1 MIILEVSGN
10 PIPWMRPGRK
20 LINGQVIVYD
30 KQSKLKE
37 QVKWQLRSKFN
48 QEPLPVPV
56 AVTFTYFMPIP
67 KYVSKKM
74 RQQMEMNFVHHMK
87 RPDVDNISKFYLDC
101 LTGVVLR
108 DDCQV
113 WRMVAEKRYS
123 SNPKVVIELD
133 PVQVNVEPEPS
144 DGNEEDEEWW

>member
-1 MIILEVSGN
+1 MIILDVFGN
-10 PIPWMRPGRK
+10 PIPWMRPGRR

-48 QEPLPVPV
+48 HEPIATPV
-56 AVTFTYFMPIP
+56 AINFTFFMPIP
-67 KYVSKKM
+67 KSASKKM
-74 RQQMEMNFVHHMK
+74 RLQMEMNAVHHMK

-101 LTGVVLR
+101 LTGVVLV

-113 WRMVAEKRYS
+113 WRIVAEKRYS
-123 SNPKVVIELD
+123 ADPRTVIELD
-133 PVQVNVEPEPS
+133 PQVLNVVPDTEIDDE
-144 DGNEEDEEWW
+144 EEWW